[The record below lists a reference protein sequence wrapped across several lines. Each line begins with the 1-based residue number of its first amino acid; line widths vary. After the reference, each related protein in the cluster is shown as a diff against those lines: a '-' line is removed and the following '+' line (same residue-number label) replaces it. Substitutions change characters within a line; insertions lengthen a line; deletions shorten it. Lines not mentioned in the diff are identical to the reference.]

1 LGPFSAFQGPMP
13 GLKGDSPGIIAWI
26 RHRKIELDRPRF
38 EPAERIRIFEFL
50 GQRPRTR
57 SRDVH
62 RLPCVVLAVAR
73 RRIHPENVSDRLPCL
88 DFLANQAGLV
98 PHAAITRHNQ
108 QVDANGIR
116 GCNHRLPL
124 PRGFRRQ
131 SLHAAYQVRS
141 DFNQL
146 VGFDENEDKLYI
158 DEKLGDEPFRFDDSV
173 ARVFPDMLRRSIP
186 GYAASVEAI
195 GSLAARYVTPNTTCY
210 DLGCSLGA
218 ATLAMR
224 QGIRADGCRIIAVDN
239 SEAMIEKCRS
249 VVAGADDIEVR
260 LADIRDVSIENAS
273 MVVMNYTLQ
282 FLDVNARDT
291 VLRRIADGMIDGG
304 LFLLSEKVVD
314 ENPHMEDLLVD
325 LHHEHKRRN
334 DYSELEI
341 SRKRAALDNVLVP
354 ETVARHR
361 QRLTNAGFSHSAV
374 WLRYFNFVSI
384 VAIK

>member
-1 LGPFSAFQGPMP
+1 M
-13 GLKGDSPGIIAWI
+13 
-26 RHRKIELDRPRF
+26 
-38 EPAERIRIFEFL
+38 
-50 GQRPRTR
+50 
-57 SRDVH
+57 
-62 RLPCVVLAVAR
+62 
-73 RRIHPENVSDRLPCL
+73 
-88 DFLANQAGLV
+88 
-98 PHAAITRHNQ
+98 
-108 QVDANGIR
+108 
-116 GCNHRLPL
+116 
-124 PRGFRRQ
+124 
-131 SLHAAYQVRS
+131 
-141 DFNQL
+141 
-146 VGFDENEDKLYI
+146 NEDKLYI

-173 ARVFPDMLRRSIP
+173 ARVFPDMLMRSIP
-186 GYAASVEAI
+186 GYAASIEAI

-282 FLDVNARDT
+282 FLDLDARDT